1 MRSNLVLTAAHQSL
15 ASFYRYAGKSVVSD
29 ESSACDL
36 VAVLC
41 QRGAVVFFAVT
52 VRCQLDCHRID
63 LQCAIDISN
72 LVIACYIRVSVH
84 DLCCG
89 RHVVGRSGVG
99 LASGHSYAGNL
110 VALLQASGCK
120 LPAVLGQWGAIIGLL
135 IAVRCNRDLDRVL
148 VCNFQCTRL
157 VCNLVVLSLR
167 SLFQGMRGDLVLTAA
182 NQGLAAFY
190 RYAGKSVVSNKL
202 SASNLVAVLC
212 QRGAVVFLAGAVRC
226 QLDFNRFYFQCSVD
240 VRYLVVV
247 CYIIAAVHDSCI
259 RRHVCSGSGICLA
272 SGHSYAG
279 DCVT

>member
-1 MRSNLVLTAAHQSL
+1 MHDLRIRRLVRGCSGIGLASGHSYACDLIPGFKFSGCERIAVLCQSGTVIRLLIAVRGDGDLNLILVCDCQLSIYVCNGVVVFLCSLFQGVRSNLVLTAAHQSL

-89 RHVVGRSGVG
+89 RHVLGRSGVG
-99 LASGHSYAGNL
+99 L
-110 VALLQASGCK
+110 
-120 LPAVLGQWGAIIGLL
+120 
-135 IAVRCNRDLDRVL
+135 
-148 VCNFQCTRL
+148 T
-157 VCNLVVLSLR
+157 
-167 SLFQGMRGDLVLTAA
+167 
-182 NQGLAAFY
+182 
-190 RYAGKSVVSNKL
+190 
-202 SASNLVAVLC
+202 
-212 QRGAVVFLAGAVRC
+212 
-226 QLDFNRFYFQCSVD
+226 
-240 VRYLVVV
+240 
-247 CYIIAAVHDSCI
+247 
-259 RRHVCSGSGICLA
+259 

-279 DCVT
+279 DLVT